1 MKCMGYCEEGAL
13 ATHHDPKTPP
23 LDVEK
28 CLCKD
33 CFFAHCDEALEEL
46 NEEIDAIQK
55 LRDEA

>member
-1 MKCMGYCEEGAL
+1 MGYCEEGAL